1 MASQLN
7 HPGIRQT
14 IGLVSEGSTCGRGR
28 LTTLDMITTVLNPTT
43 NDVFFT
49 CMLPGIFNVLELRWF
64 ILWYSLC
71 DLY

>member
-7 HPGIRQT
+7 HPGKRQT

-43 NDVFFT
+43 NEKKACLFHLHASWNLQCSRIALVHFVVFF
-49 CMLPGIFNVLELRWF
+49 V
-64 ILWYSLC
+64 
-71 DLY
+71 